1 LNGVY
6 FAMQFLE
13 QNNKRVAGDDPAKL
27 GEPILATGKHV
38 VVIGGGDTG
47 ADCVGTSNRHGAA
60 SVTQIEV
67 MGKPPLT
74 RAASTPWPNWPMMLR
89 TSTSHEEGCER
100 EWAISTKAFMGDENG
115 NLTGLKIAEIEWKD
129 GKMVEIDGT
138 ERILPCDMT
147 FIAAGFL
154 HPQHE
159 GMLAQMGIKLDGRGN
174 VADNNYQT
182 NIPKVFAAG
191 DMRRGQSLVVW
202 AISEGREAAR
212 AVDEYLM
219 GRSNLEMKDNSLT
232 KMILEEV
239 VFE

>member
-1 LNGVY
+1 ML
-6 FAMQFLE
+6 F
-13 QNNKRVAGDDPAKL
+13 RS
-27 GEPILATGKHV
+27 ATGKHV

-67 MGKPPLT
+67 MGKPPLE
-74 RAASTPWPNWPMMLR
+74 RAAATPWPNWPMMLR
-89 TSTSHEEGCER
+89 TSTSHTEGCER
-100 EWAISTKAFMGDENG
+100 QWAINTKAFIGDADG
-115 NLTGLKIAEIEWKD
+115 NLTAMKIVNIEWKD
-129 GKMVEIDGT
+129 GKMVEIEGT
-138 ERILPCDMT
+138 EEEIPCDMV

-159 GMLAQMGIKLDGRGN
+159 GMLAQLNIALDGRGN

-182 NIPKVFAAG
+182 NNPKVFAAG

-202 AISEGREAAR
+202 AMSEGREAAR

-219 GRSNLEMKDNSLT
+219 GNSNLEMKDNSLT
-232 KMILEEV
+232 KMILTEV
-239 VFE
+239 NFE

>member
-1 LNGVY
+1 
-6 FAMQFLE
+6 MQFLE

-67 MGKPPLT
+67 MGKPPLE
-74 RAASTPWPNWPMMLR
+74 RAAATPWPNWPMMLR
-89 TSTSHEEGCER
+89 TSTSHIEGCER
-100 EWAISTKAFMGDENG
+100 QWAINTKAFIGDENG
-115 NLTGLKIAEIEWKD
+115 NLTAMKIVNIEWKD
-129 GKMVEIDGT
+129 GKMVEIEGT
-138 ERILPCDMT
+138 EQELPCDMV

-154 HPQHE
+154 HPQHD
-159 GMLAQMGIKLDGRGN
+159 GMLEQLGIKLDGRGN
-174 VADNNYQT
+174 VADENYQT
-182 NIPKVFAAG
+182 NNPKVFTAG

-202 AISEGREAAR
+202 AMSEGREAAR

-219 GRSNLEMKDNSLT
+219 GSSNLEMKDNSLT
-232 KMILEEV
+232 KMILTEV
-239 VFE
+239 NFE